1 MGTVDIEQ
9 TIEDVMLSD
18 NLYWDGITPS
28 EEQVEEIVRK
38 VVTEVT
44 EYHYSIN
51 DGEIEDW
58 DIWEQDIMAKVNDIL
73 ESLCDYE

>member
-18 NLYWDGITPS
+18 NLFWDGITPS
-28 EEQVEEIVRK
+28 KEQVEEIVRK

-51 DGEIEDW
+51 AGEIEDW
-58 DIWEQDIMAKVNDIL
+58 DIWEQDIMAEVNTIL
-73 ESLCDYE
+73 EGLSEE